1 MSNQAIDEKIEWW
14 IEYGCEM
21 RDIQECVHEIRRAEQ
36 LSVSFWTINHQ
47 VHVAELINVIDD
59 TTGMTDEEK
68 EYNSKQY
75 QTQIDFF
82 PLTSGWTEPKKRYVY
97 LVTN

>member
-1 MSNQAIDEKIEWW
+1 
-14 IEYGCEM
+14 M
-21 RDIQECVHEIRRAEQ
+21 RNIQECVHEIRRVEQ
-36 LSVSFWTINHQ
+36 CSVIFWTINHK

-59 TTGMTDEEK
+59 TTRMTDEEK

-82 PLTSGWTEPKKRYVY
+82 PLTSG
-97 LVTN
+97 